1 MELLPHVKVEPD
13 NLKDYIES
21 VKDDKTKTKKIVISQ
36 FSAKD
41 LVRLKEPTSE
51 AFDKA
56 HYYKNPNLY

>member
-21 VKDDKTKTKKIVISQ
+21 VQDDKSKSKRIVISQ

-41 LVRLKEPTSE
+41 LVRLKEP
-51 AFDKA
+51 
-56 HYYKNPNLY
+56 NG